1 MYLQNAINRY
11 KEATK
16 KDKSNCCLVA
26 GCSQQCQECPNY
38 KIRVNKITMKLIE
51 QEIKSQNKLNN
62 NWEYY
67 PLWQEIV
74 TISTELNNLGLS
86 LMNLNVDEDN
96 LKKITTVL
104 ERSKQAIAKLE
115 TKKLTNKSE

>member
-26 GCSQQCQECPNY
+26 GTTQQCKECPNY
-38 KIRVNKITMKLIE
+38 KIRVNTITMNLIE
-51 QEIKSQNKLNN
+51 QEIKAQNKLNDK
-62 NWEYY
+62 WEYY
-67 PLWQEIV
+67 HLWQEISK
-74 TISTELNNLGLS
+74 ISTELNNLGLT
-86 LMNLNVDEDN
+86 LMNLDIEEDN

-104 ERSKQAIAKLE
+104 QRSKKAIANLE
-115 TKKLTNKSE
+115 AKKNK

>member
-26 GCSQQCQECPNY
+26 GSGEECQECPNY
-38 KIRVNKITMKLIE
+38 KIRVNKITMNLIE
-51 QEIKSQNKLNN
+51 QEIKSQNKLTED
-62 NWEYY
+62 WEYY
-67 PLWQEIV
+67 PLWQEIIK
-74 TISTELNNLGLS
+74 ISTELNDVGLS
-86 LMNLNVDEDN
+86 LMNLDVTEDN

-104 ERSKQAIAKLE
+104 QRSKRAIAKLE
-115 TKKLTNKSE
+115 IKK